1 LPLDLSARAMVAS
14 LTRLV
19 QNDCMSADSR
29 LFRRTPGVEEAPL
42 QGELML
48 FDPATSRFFVL
59 NRTMSFV
66 WRRCDGAHTLQ
77 GMVGELASEF
87 DGVDAGLAEQ
97 DLSSAI
103 RELDA
108 LGLLAGQDVA
118 VQAESSRR

>member
-1 LPLDLSARAMVAS
+1 M
-14 LTRLV
+14 
-19 QNDCMSADSR
+19 
-29 LFRRTPGVEEAPL
+29 EEAPL

-66 WRRCDGAHTLQ
+66 WRRCDGEHTLQ

-97 DLSSAI
+97 DLRSAI
-103 RELDA
+103 SELDS
-108 LGLLAGQDVA
+108 LGLLAGPDVA
-118 VQAESSRR
+118 VQAESSGR